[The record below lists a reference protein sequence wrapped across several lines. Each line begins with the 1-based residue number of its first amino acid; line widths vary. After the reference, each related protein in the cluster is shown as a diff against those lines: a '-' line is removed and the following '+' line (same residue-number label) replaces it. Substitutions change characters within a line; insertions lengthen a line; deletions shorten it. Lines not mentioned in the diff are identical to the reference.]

1 MNELILER
9 VSIGKQKAYVEIRN
23 KIQNRREKTFKLM
36 NEKEPV
42 SDTEITVFEE
52 LGKLE
57 EEINDLIKAL

>member
-1 MNELILER
+1 MNKLILEG
-9 VSIGKQKAYVEIRN
+9 VSIGKKRAYVEIRN

-42 SDTEITVFEE
+42 SNTEITVFEE

-57 EEINDLIKAL
+57 KEINDLIRDL